1 MKKRHLHDKN
11 GLLYLPWHSWCNL
24 HHEYDKYH
32 DQQCPCTKKE
42 FGMLQAIGM
51 SDHQLLKMLQLESLF
66 YTSGTILI
74 AATFGSALGYPLFLW
89 AKKNAMYN
97 ISSFHYPAAALL
109 LMIGILLLVQAV
121 TTLALSKAV
130 RKDSLIDRIRF
141 YN

>member
-1 MKKRHLHDKN
+1 MTKMGCYIFLGILGAICIMNMINTMISSVHAR
-11 GLLYLPWHSWCNL
+11 
-24 HHEYDKYH
+24 
-32 DQQCPCTKKE
+32 KKE
-42 FGMLQAIGM
+42 LGMLQAIGM

-66 YTSGTILI
+66 YTFGTILT
-74 AATFGSALGYPLFLW
+74 AAIGGSVLGYPLFLW